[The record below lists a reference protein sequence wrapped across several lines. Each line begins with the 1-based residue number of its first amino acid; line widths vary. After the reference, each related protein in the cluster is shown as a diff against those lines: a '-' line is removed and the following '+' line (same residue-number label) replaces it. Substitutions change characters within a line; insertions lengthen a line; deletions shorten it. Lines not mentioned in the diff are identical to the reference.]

1 MSHSNTKTLSVFL
14 GVFIFMF
21 GFLKFFQPFYG
32 WFEIQIQKSGLPNA
46 AILPGKLAEMVVGVL
61 FLLPWLLRSMA
72 ERRKTQVLIVA
83 SLGLIVEMLVA
94 TYVHLQPE
102 VPADVLPLKIKLP
115 FIPLFVLVLSVFNA
129 LTVWNRRSKGST

>member
-21 GFLKFFQPFYG
+21 GFLKFFQPFWG